1 MSLNRT
7 SIRALIP
14 AMLGVAIWYSGVR
27 GNDTGGIIPYANYD
41 RLTATEMAAA
51 HCARFNKLTKA
62 TAVDPQYGGY
72 YSFACIWP
80 HKATRSYATT
90 RSVPVELK

>member
-1 MSLNRT
+1 MR
-7 SIRALIP
+7 RAVPL
-14 AMLGVAIWYSGVR
+14 LVLLLLSGCGTGPGLT

-41 RLTATEMAAA
+41 RVTATEMAAA
-51 HCARFNKLTKA
+51 HCARFNKVTKA

>member
-1 MSLNRT
+1 MR
-7 SIRALIP
+7 RAIP
-14 AMLGVAIWYSGVR
+14 LLALLLLSGCGVGPGLT

-41 RLTATEMAAA
+41 RATATEMAAA
-51 HCARFNKLTKA
+51 HCAGFNKVTKA
-62 TAVDPQYGGY
+62 TAVDPRYGGY

-90 RSVPVELK
+90 RPVAVELK

>member
-1 MSLNRT
+1 MR
-7 SIRALIP
+7 RAVPLI
-14 AMLGVAIWYSGVR
+14 ALLLSGCGTGPGLT

-41 RLTATEMAAA
+41 RAAATEMAAA
-51 HCARFNKLTKA
+51 HCARFNKVTKA

>member
-1 MSLNRT
+1 MRHAVPL
-7 SIRALIP
+7 IAL
-14 AMLGVAIWYSGVR
+14 LLLSGCGTGPGLT

-41 RLTATEMAAA
+41 RTAATEMAAA

-72 YSFACIWP
+72 YSFACVWP
-80 HKATRSYATT
+80 HKATRSYA

>member
-1 MSLNRT
+1 MLR
-7 SIRALIP
+7 LICVP
-14 AMLGVAIWYSGVR
+14 TLLLLTACAGPGPGLT

-41 RLTATEMAAA
+41 RAAATEMAAA

-90 RSVPVELK
+90 RVVPV